1 MAEQKTVP
9 QRQPQEPKTLIGKTW
24 ASLWKIIGL
33 LLLSLLLSLLIEY
46 IGIVFWWPEEGWQHS
61 KDMLEN
67 ELGWIDSDF
76 KHSLIISTP
85 GATIGVVLETVFN
98 WIFVKSGLMHL
109 SQNAP
114 KLAAGSGI
122 SSIAASGYLIAES
135 FIMATVFTT
144 MTFLV
149 RLSILV
155 LSIPLFILAIITG
168 LVDGLMRRDI
178 RKFGAGR
185 ESSFIYHR
193 AKMLIVPLLVAPWV
207 IYLASPIAIPPQ
219 FILIPCA
226 ISLGIAV
233 VVTVATFKKY
243 L

>member
-1 MAEQKTVP
+1 MAEQKTP
-9 QRQPQEPKTLIGKTW
+9 TQRQPQEPKTLIGKTW
-24 ASLWKIIGL
+24 ASLWKIIGIL
-33 LLLSLLLSLLIEY
+33 LLSWLLSLLVEY

-61 KDMLEN
+61 KDMLDA
-67 ELGWIDSDF
+67 ELGWIDRDF
-76 KHSLIISTP
+76 KHSLIMSTP
-85 GATIGVVLETVFN
+85 GATIGVILDTVFN
-98 WIFVKSGLMHL
+98 WVFVKSGLMQL

-114 KLAAGSGI
+114 KLAAGKGI
-122 SSIAASGYLIAES
+122 SSAVASGYLIAEN
-135 FIMATVFTT
+135 FIMATVFVT

-155 LSIPLFILAIITG
+155 LSIPLFVLAIITA

-193 AKMLIVPLLVAPWV
+193 AKVLIVPLLVAPWIV
-207 IYLASPIAIPPQ
+207 YLAAPIAIPPQ
-219 FILIPCA
+219 LILIPCA
-226 ISLGIAV
+226 ISLGVAI
-233 VVTVATFKKY
+233 VVTVSTFKKY